1 MLHRWKKEAWLA
13 AQFLDYTIATK
24 YTRSNTPG
32 RLYESGGGRRRTGQ
46 IGNGRGP
53 DIGHEYGL
61 CEVCNRRFE
70 LKRGIKIHQSKTE
83 CGKILKE
90 RRAQTQSCCSVDTQK
105 SGGQPDPGKTPQ
117 CEGKDSV
124 IEKVSQDTR
133 NDGGRDASVEEVQ
146 GERAEDYREIV
157 DSQQIQGVG
166 EKVGSESAEDY
177 REIVDS
183 QQSQID
189 VRVGESAEDYR
200 EIVDTQSQTTED
212 ELQKPAKKGR
222 GKQLLVTQ
230 WFHRTGATVMT
241 GEKSI
246 TTEKQ
251 PDSPISTSTS
261 ETTGERHR
269 GLESSFREENTAQEN
284 PVSRSGEIFVLNM
297 EAKNKFKAAIEGKAD
312 EVVVNHGVQVTVE
325 DLKTTPGEE
334 WFGQTIVDAYY
345 NILEQR
351 GSCTPELP
359 AVKAVSTYFY
369 RKLVEPRSKRSDES
383 ALEMWGGD
391 MLSRDIIL
399 FPTLWDLHYNLTVWF
414 VGTGEVQFWDSLP
427 YSRRTSQVPVK
438 IVEFIRRYCRRRNV
452 QREISLKRC
461 DGPLQNNTND
471 CGPNIC
477 KFAEII
483 TRRGKVEFQQ
493 QEMNYIRAKIASD
506 ILLGRVQGECHG
518 GQQKKTERSVGEKG
532 KRKKLLTEVNSVE
545 KKPGRQKKEG
555 VQAGLVGVKGALA
568 VEKRPGRVPKKEKVQ
583 AGAVEEKGAPTE
595 AKQGSKKQGNVS
607 VRDPVRERVLWPKAN
622 SEEWHKLDETLGP
635 ILQNLGGTAQ
645 QRVENFPDIIY
656 HFSLERFGGVVPRK
670 KVQSSRGTSRRQG
683 KCIQLRAELKNLRK
697 AHWEAADEEK
707 SAVEE
712 LQIQTRREL
721 KMLRKAEAVRK
732 NRKKTKD
739 LREKFTKEP
748 FRVAKEIMSDPVK
761 GELKSTKEEVER
773 FLKEAHSDDR
783 RDDELEECEGLYE
796 FPEPKVPFSMK
807 EPTLGEIRE
816 IVKKARAASAP
827 GPNGVPYK
835 VYKYCP
841 QILRVLWSNL
851 RGIWKAG
858 TIPKTWR
865 KAEGCLLPKEDGAQE
880 IDKFR
885 TVSFLNCEGKV
896 FFKHMSKGIT
906 QYAVANDYIDQSIQ
920 KAGIP
925 GISGC
930 LENTTLISQM
940 ILEAKE
946 KKKSLV
952 SVWLDIAK
960 AFLSIPHQ
968 VVMETLRRIRVPEE
982 ILKMVE
988 SYYNGV
994 YVRFSTEHFVTEWQR
1009 LEKGIVTGCTI
1020 SVILFAL
1027 GMTWM
1032 VKSVEKETK
1041 GPVME
1046 TGVRQTNARLYM
1058 DDINTTTETVPQT
1071 RYLMTE
1077 LGRFLGW
1084 ARMDVK
1090 ASKSRVLI
1098 IRKGKVERQPVEIQ
1112 GEAITSILDK
1122 PIKYLGKWFNHK
1134 LTDRD
1139 QVEEARG
1146 LVDRYLERIDR
1157 SYLPGKF
1164 KVWCMQNVM
1173 MPRIMW
1179 PLSIYD
1185 YTVTTVE
1192 KIQKMITAK
1201 IKKWLGFPRSLSE
1214 AVLYS
1219 SSSKLQ
1225 LPCSS
1230 LVEEVKVTK
1239 ARNKVTLEQSQDA
1252 NIRGAGVQYR
1262 TGRKWKVAEDVE
1274 KAKSQ
1279 LRLQEIAGI
1288 ANIGREGVG
1297 LSKRV
1302 YYSKASKWER
1312 RKLITQKVRENEEEQ
1327 RRVRVVGMWKQGRW
1341 MKWPVEVRKIT
1352 SQELWKMSEASIKFL
1367 VKSTYDLLPTP
1378 ANKNTWFKTE
1388 EKCVLCGGNATL
1400 NHILS
1405 SCKQALAQG
1414 RYTWR
1419 HNNVLREL
1427 AKVMEP
1433 TRLQANQKEKTQ
1445 RTWINFTKGGVKPTR
1460 QALQVSSYLDNAR
1473 DWEMK
1478 VDLKNSPEDEK
1489 YQFPKFIAT
1498 TRKRPDLIVYSKA
1511 TRCLGMVELT
1521 IPFEDRMEVANEL
1534 KRSSYEEL
1542 KTACE
1547 ANGWRVSLWPVEVG
1561 ARGFI
1566 SPSLHQAL
1574 KSFGITGRKRRECI
1588 KAMSSEAERSSR
1600 ILWSLHKVPSWGQSK
1615 SC

>member
-1 MLHRWKKEAWLA
+1 MK
-13 AQFLDYTIATK
+13 F
-24 YTRSNTPG
+24 TRSNTPG

-53 DIGHEYGL
+53 DKGHEYGL
-61 CEVCNRRFE
+61 CEVCNGRFE
-70 LKRGIKIHQSKTE
+70 LKRGIKIHQSKTK
-83 CGKILKE
+83 CGKILME

-117 CEGKDSV
+117 CEGKASV
-124 IEKVSQDTR
+124 IEEVSQETR
-133 NDGGRDASVEEVQ
+133 NDRGDE
-146 GERAEDYREIV
+146 GEGA
-157 DSQQIQGVG
+157 G
-166 EKVGSESAEDY
+166 EKLGSESAEDY
-177 REIVDS
+177 REIVDT
-183 QQSQID
+183 QQSQIEG
-189 VRVGESAEDYR
+189 VGQREGIESAEDYR
-200 EIVDTQSQTTED
+200 EIEDTQQSQTAEVKP
-212 ELQKPAKKGR
+212 QKPASKGR

-230 WFHRTGATVMT
+230 WFRRTGATVMTGEKSITTEKPPDSPISTQWFCRTGATVMT

-251 PDSPISTSTS
+251 PDSPVS
-261 ETTGERHR
+261 TTGVMQR
-269 GLESSFREENTAQEN
+269 GQESSFSEENTAQENHN
-284 PVSRSGEIFVLNM
+284 PVSRSGEIFVLNT
-297 EAKNKFKAAIEGKAD
+297 EARNKFKAATAGKD
-312 EVVVNHGVQVTVE
+312 TDVVVNHGVQVTVE
-325 DLKTTPGEE
+325 DLKTTPVGE

-351 GSCTPELP
+351 SSCIPELP

-369 RKLVEPRSKRSDES
+369 RKLVEPRRSNES
-383 ALEMWGGD
+383 ALELWGGD
-391 MLSRDIIL
+391 MLSRDIIF

-414 VGTGEVQFWDSLP
+414 VGSGEVQFWDSLP
-427 YSRRTSQVPVK
+427 YSRRTSQVPVR
-438 IVEFIRRYCRRRNV
+438 IVEFIRSYCRRRNI
-452 QREISLKRC
+452 QREIRLKRC
-461 DGPLQNNTND
+461 DGPLQNNSND
-471 CGPNIC
+471 CGPYIC
-477 KFAEII
+477 KFAEMIA
-483 TRRGKVEFQQ
+483 RRGRVEVQQ
-493 QEMNYIRAKIASD
+493 QEMEYIRSKIVSD
-506 ILLGRVQGECHG
+506 ILLGRIQEECLR
-518 GQQKKTERSVGEKG
+518 GQLKEIERSAGEVGKMKKQFTEVKAVEKRPRRQRVHKEKVLAGVVEEKG
-532 KRKKLLTEVNSVE
+532 A
-545 KKPGRQKKEG
+545 P
-555 VQAGLVGVKGALA
+555 A
-568 VEKRPGRVPKKEKVQ
+568 VEKRPGRQRVPKKEKVH
-583 AGAVEEKGAPTE
+583 AGEVEEKGATAE
-595 AKQGSKKQGNVS
+595 VKQGAKKQGNSS
-607 VRDPVRERVLWPKAN
+607 VKDPVRERVLWPKAN
-622 SEEWHKLDETLGP
+622 SEEWQKLDETLGP
-635 ILQNLGGTAQ
+635 MLQNLGGTAQ

-656 HFSLERFGGVVPRK
+656 HFSLERFGGVVPRRK
-670 KVQSSRGTSRRQG
+670 KGQSSRGTSRRQG
-683 KCIQLRAELKNLRK
+683 KCIQLRAELKNLKK
-697 AHWEAADEEK
+697 AHFEAADDEK

-732 NRKKTKD
+732 NRKKTKEM
-739 LREKFTKEP
+739 REKFTKEP
-748 FRVAKEIMSDPVK
+748 FKVAKEIMSDPVK

-773 FLKEAHSDDR
+773 FLKEAHSDAR
-783 RDDELEECEGLYE
+783 RDEEMEECEGLYE

-816 IVKKARAASAP
+816 IIKKARAASAP

-930 LENTTLISQM
+930 LENTSLISQM

-946 KKKSLV
+946 KQKSLV

-994 YVRFSTEHFVTEWQR
+994 YVRFSTEQFVTEWLR

-1032 VKSVEKETK
+1032 VKSVERETK

-1071 RYLMTE
+1071 RCLMAE
-1077 LGRFLGW
+1077 LGRYLGW

-1146 LVDRYLERIDR
+1146 LVEKYLQRIET
-1157 SYLPGKF
+1157 SHLPGKF
-1164 KVWCMQNVM
+1164 KVWIMQNVM

-1192 KIQKMITAK
+1192 KIQRMITAK

-1239 ARNKVTLEQSQDA
+1239 ARNKVTLEQSRDA
-1252 NIRGAGVQYR
+1252 NIRGAGVEYR

-1297 LSKRV
+1297 LNKRV

-1378 ANKNTWFKTE
+1378 ANKNTWFNTE

-1414 RYTWR
+1414 RYLWR

-1433 TRLQANQKEKTQ
+1433 TRLQANQKKKTQ
-1445 RTWINFTKGGVKPTR
+1445 RTWINFTKGGVKPTG

-1473 DWEMK
+1473 DWEMM

-1498 TRKRPDLIVYSKA
+1498 TRKRPDMIIYSKA

-1521 IPFEDRMEVANEL
+1521 VPFEDRMEVANEL

-1574 KSFGITGRKRRECI
+1574 KSFGITGRKRRDCI

-1600 ILWSLHKVPSWGQSK
+1600 ILWSMHKVPSWGWSK
-1615 SC
+1615 AS